1 MTYKRITHMK
11 IDEIDRLVSDPN
23 QQLSQHQMKI
33 LRDVLLLMKLNN
45 LTDSADID
53 PAEMVAVI
61 QKEKVS

>member
-1 MTYKRITHMK
+1 MK
-11 IDEIDRLVSDPN
+11 IDEIDKLVNDPN